1 MTEPGDTLSQIF
13 SHRTLTVPEYQRGYS
28 WDKRNIEDLTDDL
41 QYLLDEHL
49 DPSKDT
55 EHYFGTIILETNED
69 SSPNIVD
76 GQQRLISITL
86 LIHSILQSGHI
97 DPTNDKWNELRNK
110 YIGSE
115 NEPAIDTSQQGKELF
130 NRLIFR
136 DVDAYNL
143 SGELPA
149 ERNLIVA
156 KRQLDDWI
164 AELPDRYNQPSKEVI
179 DTLVQIIEEYL
190 TVTVHRVDDSSEAG
204 RIFETINDRG
214 KDLTIADK
222 IKSYL
227 IFVADREN
235 KPALGDQV
243 FTTFGE
249 IVRRISAASTTNSQS
264 KVESFLKEHWRLF
277 TGEALFERR
286 NRYDYTEIHRKL
298 KKQEQYASLSREG
311 DELEAWIET
320 YLESLQDC
328 VDSYCI
334 LLNPDQELR
343 ENSPN
348 VRRQIRERIQQ
359 FDFVIQ
365 DSNITA
371 LFIAAHQRLGASS
384 RFVHLLD
391 LVEHFGF
398 RAFEVCRAN
407 RDAKRTE
414 FREIAYQLYYAGRLQ
429 EANAASNEGRKKP
442 YSDLNQGFKSACY
455 SIENA
460 IGAYGTER
468 SFERNLARDDIIDGS
483 LNDDGWNG
491 FRVED
496 SILYF
501 LLAFDS
507 SLDHLGGS
515 EYDLTDISDN
525 NIDLEHIWPR
535 DQDMVSPRNTFEHRR
550 YRDSLGNFGFL
561 PAADAEDAEGR
572 SYEEKYRQFYKKPT
586 SPSLLQILPD
596 PTEVSWG
603 AREIRNRTD
612 EMVKFAKSRWPVETR
627 AYVQVKVSGDSDP
640 EEIQA
645 EVRTTVR
652 DSFDGDWEGIPSEF
666 VNLPRID
673 VDVSEPD
680 FNADYVISC
689 PVCGSTAMEVWK
701 EKSETGGSTT
711 ETHYMCGCG
720 EDLPHP
726 SVSFYLAEHA

>member
-1 MTEPGDTLSQIF
+1 MTEPEDTLSEIF
-13 SHRTLTVPEYQRGYS
+13 SHGTLSVPEYQRGYS
-28 WDKRNIEDLTDDL
+28 WDTRNVEDLTDDL

-49 DPSKDT
+49 EPNKDT

-69 SSPNIVD
+69 GAPNIVD

-86 LIHSILQSGHI
+86 LIHSILHSGHI
-97 DPTNDKWNELRNK
+97 DPTADKWSELWK
-110 YIGSE
+110 IYIGSE
-115 NEPAIDTSQQGKELF
+115 NEPVVDTSQQGKESF
-130 NRLIFR
+130 KRLIFK
-136 DVDAYNL
+136 DVDPNNL

-149 ERNLIVA
+149 ERNLIEA

-164 AELPDRYNQPSKEVI
+164 AELPDRYNQPSREVI
-179 DTLVQIIEEYL
+179 DTLVKIIENYL
-190 TVTVHRVDDSSEAG
+190 IVTVHWVDDSSEAG

-214 KDLTIADK
+214 KDLTVADK

-243 FTTFGE
+243 FKTFGE
-249 IVRRISAASTTNSQS
+249 IVRRISVASTTNSQS
-264 KVESFLKEHWRLF
+264 KIDSFLKEHWRLF
-277 TGEALFERR
+277 TGEARFERG
-286 NRYDYTEIHRKL
+286 NSYEYTEIHRKL
-298 KKQEQYASLSREG
+298 KKQEQYASLNRDG

-320 YLESLQDC
+320 YLESLRDC
-328 VDSYCI
+328 VGSYCI
-334 LLNPDQELR
+334 LLNPNQELN
-343 ENSPN
+343 EGSPN
-348 VRRQIRERIQQ
+348 IRRRIHERIHQ

-371 LFIAAHQRLGASS
+371 LFIAAHQRLGPSP
-384 RFVHLLD
+384 RIVHLLD
-391 LVEHFGF
+391 LIEHFGF

-429 EANAASNEGRKKP
+429 ESNAASNEGRKKP

-468 SFERNLARDDIIDGS
+468 SFERNLSRDDVIDGS

-491 FRVED
+491 FRVDD

-501 LLAFDS
+501 LLAFDA
-507 SLDHLGGS
+507 SLDQFSGS

-525 NIDLEHIWPR
+525 NIKREHIWPR
-535 DQDMVSPRNTFEHRR
+535 DQDMVSPRNAFEHRR
-550 YRDSLGNFGFL
+550 YHDSLGNLGFL
-561 PAADAEDAEGR
+561 PTVDAEDAKGK
-572 SYEEKYRQFYKKPT
+572 SYQEKYRQFYKKPT
-586 SPSLLQILPD
+586 SPGLLQTLPD
-596 PTEVSWG
+596 PSDVSWG

-612 EMVKFAKSRWPVETR
+612 EMVQFAKYRWPVETR
-627 AYVQVKVSGDSDP
+627 AYIQVNVSDDSDP
-640 EEIQA
+640 KDIQA
-645 EVRTTVR
+645 ELRTTIR
-652 DSFDGDWEGIPSEF
+652 DSFDGDWDGIPSEF

-680 FNADYVISC
+680 FDADYVISC
-689 PVCGSTAMEVWK
+689 PDCGGTVMEVWK
-701 EKSETGGSTT
+701 EDGETVDSTT
-711 ETHYMCGCG
+711 ELHYRCECG
-720 EDLPHP
+720 EDLPRP
-726 SVSFYLAEHA
+726 SVSFYFADHA